1 MFQLKTLIIKKLPT
15 AQMME
20 EGEDSRRRG
29 ECRCVLVACLE
40 GLFILEYT
48 GITSVECLES
58 GWREFDLSWL

>member
-1 MFQLKTLIIKKLPT
+1 
-15 AQMME
+15 MME
-20 EGEDSRRRG
+20 EGEDRRRRG
-29 ECRCVLVACLE
+29 ECKCVLVACLG